1 MIVKVMTGENEMTNY
16 EIKHVQSTEELND
29 AYAVRKKVFV
39 EEQQVPPE
47 LEIDEYE
54 NKSEHFVAYDEQ
66 HIPVGAGRLRPLS
79 NTEAKVERICVAE
92 NVRGNKLGAQ
102 IMHVLENVAQEKG
115 IQTLLL
121 HAQDHAE
128 RFYHR
133 IGYETIS
140 EPFDEAGIVHVKMK
154 KEL

>member
-1 MIVKVMTGENEMTNY
+1 MTTNY
-16 EIKHVQSTEELND
+16 QIIHVDSTEELND
-29 AYAVRKKVFV
+29 AYVVRKKVFV

-54 NKSEHFVAYDEQ
+54 DHSEHFVAYNEQ

-79 NTEAKVERICVAE
+79 NTEAKVERICVAQSE
-92 NVRGNKLGAQ
+92 RGNSLGAQ
-102 IMHVLENVAQEKG
+102 IMQVLETAAQEKG

-128 RFYHR
+128 RFYQR
-133 IGYETIS
+133 LGYQTIS
-140 EPFDEAGIVHVKMK
+140 EPFDEAGIIHVKMK

>member
-1 MIVKVMTGENEMTNY
+1 MTNY
-16 EIKHVQSTEELND
+16 QIKHVHSTEELND
-29 AYAVRKKVFV
+29 AYAIRKKVFV

-47 LEIDEYE
+47 LEIDEHE
-54 NKSEHFVAYDEQ
+54 NQSEHFVAYNEQ

-79 NTEAKVERICVAE
+79 NTEAKVERICVDHPE
-92 NVRGNKLGAQ
+92 RGNTLGAQ
-102 IMHVLENVAQEKG
+102 IMQVLEKVAQEKG

-128 RFYHR
+128 RFYQR
-133 IGYETIS
+133 LGYQTIS
-140 EPFDEAGIVHVKMK
+140 EPFDEAGIIHVKMK